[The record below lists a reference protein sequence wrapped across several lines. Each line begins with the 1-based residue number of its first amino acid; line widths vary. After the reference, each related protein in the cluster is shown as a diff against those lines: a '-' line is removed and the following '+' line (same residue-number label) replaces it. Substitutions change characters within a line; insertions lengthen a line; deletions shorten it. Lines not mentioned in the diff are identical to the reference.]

1 MTKPPLL
8 IWDIDDVLN
17 GLMSL
22 FCSTVAQRIRPG
34 IRAEELLTEN
44 PPLAKL
50 GCQLDEYRSLLD
62 ECRDEFLF
70 KSLPREEVRTFLRV
84 FGRNFRSLALSSC
97 PMNMAPRSAEWVLR
111 HFGLWIQGVI
121 FVPSPRQK
129 IVIGSY
135 LYRSKAEAVT
145 ELGGILIDDAPINVE
160 AVRKAGGR
168 ALYFPAPWNG
178 NRNMGYDEFF
188 TLLLKETGVQK

>member
-22 FCSTVAQRIRPG
+22 FCSTIAQRIRPG

-135 LYRSKAEAVT
+135 LYRSKTEAVT

-168 ALYFPAPWNG
+168 ALYFPAPWTG